1 MKRILTV
8 ILAGIVIVSC
18 GQSKKNEQK
27 MSGLNE
33 QYSQYLDTLKSEND
47 LKITMSG
54 KPITI
59 VGKET
64 KTGDKLKEIPLVI
77 SPKLEEK
84 NILEDKAVKV
94 IYTAPSLDTKVC
106 SIQTKMLNTAAEKF
120 PDVKFYSVTVD
131 TPFAQERFCSS
142 NGINSLKP
150 VSDYKYHQ
158 FGIQNGFFI
167 KEAGLLTRALMIVDE
182 NNIVKYI
189 EYVKEEG
196 DEADVQKAMKFL
208 EEKVIKK

>member
-18 GQSKKNEQK
+18 GKTKQNEQK
-27 MSGLNE
+27 MSGTNE
-33 QYSQYLDTLKSEND
+33 QYTQYLDTLKSENE
-47 LKITMSG
+47 LKITMGG

-106 SIQTKMLNTAAEKF
+106 SI
-120 PDVKFYSVTVD
+120 
-131 TPFAQERFCSS
+131 
-142 NGINSLKP
+142 
-150 VSDYKYHQ
+150 
-158 FGIQNGFFI
+158 
-167 KEAGLLTRALMIVDE
+167 
-182 NNIVKYI
+182 
-189 EYVKEEG
+189 
-196 DEADVQKAMKFL
+196 
-208 EEKVIKK
+208 

>member
-1 MKRILTV
+1 MRTV
-8 ILAGIVIVSC
+8 
-18 GQSKKNEQK
+18 K
-27 MSGLNE
+27 E

-106 SIQTKMLNTAAEKF
+106 SVQTKMLNTAAEKF